1 MLINAQLLLQFQRCQ
16 RRPFLDVH
24 GDYLQKEMP
33 NELILK
39 VQQDK
44 ILHHQRIVSKLSYY
58 EPNYASGDW
67 QAGAAATR

>member
-24 GDYLQKEMP
+24 GDYLQREIP
-33 NELILK
+33 NELVLK

-44 ILHHQRIVSKLSYY
+44 IASSSANSQKVKLLR
-58 EPNYASGDW
+58 
-67 QAGAAATR
+67 T